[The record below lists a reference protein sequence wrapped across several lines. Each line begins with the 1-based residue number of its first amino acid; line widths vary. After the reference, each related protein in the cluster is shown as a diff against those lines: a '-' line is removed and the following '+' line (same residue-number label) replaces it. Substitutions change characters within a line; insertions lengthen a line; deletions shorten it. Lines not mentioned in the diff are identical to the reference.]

1 MHLTSINTR
10 LWLTY
15 TLLIFLVLLAALSGI
30 LFAFRSSPLLYQQIF
45 LRIDL
50 VSNLLTERL
59 AIVIDANWD
68 PTIQLFFS
76 EAKLL
81 DVHVAIL
88 DAESDVV
95 FTTGSPQEFQVPEIS
110 NISEVSRRSEERVLT
125 FRDSNKTDWFYQ
137 TSQINQDYYLLAAAR
152 RPNIEIQT
160 LFQNELVTPLIRA
173 GILAIVGA
181 FILSW
186 LMAKWIT
193 RPLMNISKSAQNI
206 AIGKYEMVPI
216 EGPSEVKQLAI
227 VINDMSQKVE
237 DSLKSQKDFV
247 ANVSHEF
254 KTPLTSIQ
262 GFSQAVYDGTVHN
275 KKDVKH
281 AAEVILNETD
291 RLNFLVNDLL
301 TLAKLDA
308 GTMVMTKTE
317 IEINELVK
325 NVVER
330 FYFEIE
336 KSEIELITKYTKPFH
351 LNADG
356 TRLAQVFS
364 NLLDNA
370 IKFSEPG
377 SAVEVKIVRS
387 DNTVDISFSD
397 SGIGIAKDDL
407 KRIFERFYQVDKS
420 RSGGVGRGVGLGL
433 AIARQIVH
441 AHGGEISVSSKVG
454 NGSTF
459 MVKLPV
465 EDAAKK
471 ESSN

>member
-15 TLLIFLVLLAALSGI
+15 TLLIFLVLTAALAGI
-30 LFAFRSSPLLYQQIF
+30 LFAFRSSPLLYNQIF

-59 AIVIDANWD
+59 AFVIDANWD

-81 DVHVAIL
+81 DVHAAIL
-88 DAESDVV
+88 DAEGNIV
-95 FTTGSPQEFQVPEIS
+95 FNTGNHGEFQVPEIKDMA
-110 NISEVSRRSEERVLT
+110 EVTEKSQERVLT
-125 FRDSNKTDWFYQ
+125 FKDSNRDDWFYQ
-137 TSQINQDYYLLAAAR
+137 TSRINQDYYLLTAAR
-152 RPNIEIQT
+152 RPNIEIKT
-160 LFQNELVTPLIRA
+160 LFKNELVSPLIRA
-173 GILAIVGA
+173 GILAIAGA

-193 RPLMNISKSAQNI
+193 GPLLNI
-206 AIGKYEMVPI
+206 AKSTEQIAVGKYEMVPI
-216 EGPSEVKQLAI
+216 EGPSEVKQLANA
-227 VINDMSQKVE
+227 INDMSQKVE
-237 DSLKSQKDFV
+237 NSLKSQKDFV

-262 GFSQAVYDGTVHN
+262 GFSQAISDGTVN
-275 KKDVKH
+275 KKEDVKH
-281 AAEVILNETD
+281 AADVILNETD

-308 GTMVMTKTE
+308 GTIVMTKSKV
-317 IEINELVK
+317 EINELVK

-330 FYFEIE
+330 FRFAIK
-336 KSEIELITKYTKPFH
+336 KSKIDLQVKYVESIY

-364 NLLDNA
+364 NLMDNA

-377 SAVEVKIVRS
+377 SAVEVNVERE
-387 DNTVDISFSD
+387 DNF
-397 SGIGIAKDDL
+397 IGITFRDHGMGISKADQN
-407 KRIFERFYQVDKS
+407 RIFERFLP
-420 RSGGVGRGVGLGL
+420 GG
-433 AIARQIVH
+433 
-441 AHGGEISVSSKVG
+441 
-454 NGSTF
+454 
-459 MVKLPV
+459 
-465 EDAAKK
+465 
-471 ESSN
+471 